1 MLPTFG
7 VAAGWTP
14 SLTGRHPTHLGG
26 DVDQWRLH
34 NGRAVRGDTTP
45 ADSAD
50 DHGLSVLD
58 GRHDFAVGVSR
69 VNRIRPNQPRQS
81 RWARR

>member
-26 DVDQWRLH
+26 DVDVWRLH
-34 NGRAVRGDTTP
+34 NGRAVRGSSP
-45 ADSAD
+45 APKGSGVNTRLDAD
-50 DHGLSVLD
+50 HL
-58 GRHDFAVGVSR
+58 FACGVSG
-69 VNRIRPNQPRQS
+69 NRIRANRGSRYPR
-81 RWARR
+81 RRP